1 MRADEAV
8 AAVSITPTSVPIAS
22 ARQFFNWWREELL
35 GLFPEAVRIYLRTG
49 LETPVFQ
56 SEGKWNTYALTRDG
70 LTVSG
75 ELVSAGGKQAGTLI
89 RNANLWLLLGP
100 TESVVRDAVLP
111 LAAEE
116 SLDEAVGFEL
126 DRLTPL
132 PAEKAWFGYRVT
144 ARDEA
149 EKQLRLRL
157 AVAPRE
163 LVEARVADL
172 RAGGAHVLGVGL
184 LDEFAGGARS
194 LNLLPREQRDR
205 PVLSRQ
211 ILATRALSG
220 LAALMAAAAL
230 VYPVWLKRESVGDLL
245 PRVDKAKAAADVS
258 SRVAAEI
265 ETLAKEHNFLLAKKL
280 AQTPMAQLV
289 EELSK
294 QLPDNTWVQQLDV
307 KPGPKTREVQIAGET
322 GSSSALVE
330 VLERSG
336 LFANATFKSPLT
348 KGATPNTERYLLAAE
363 LKLRDLPSP
372 LPEESLVAPATA
384 TPGQSPPQVPAQ
396 PPALGARQ

>member
-1 MRADEAV
+1 MLPEGLRA
-8 AAVSITPTSVPIAS
+8 
-22 ARQFFNWWREELL
+22 RM
-35 GLFPEAVRIYLRTG
+35 RTG
-49 LETPVFQ
+49 LETPV
-56 SEGKWNTYALTRDG
+56 SLVEGRWKTFAITRDG
-70 LTVSG
+70 LAVSG
-75 ELVSAGGKQAGTLI
+75 ELAPAAGKQPGTPL
-89 RNANLWLLLGP
+89 NHANLWVLLGP
-100 TESVVRDAVLP
+100 SESVVREAVLP

-116 SLDEAVGFEL
+116 SLDEAVGYEL

-132 PAEKAWFGYRVT
+132 TAEKAWFGYRVT
-144 ARDEA
+144 GRDEA

-184 LDEFAGGARS
+184 LDEFAGGAGS
-194 LNLLPREQRDR
+194 LNLMPREQRDR
-205 PVLSRQ
+205 PALSREV
-211 ILATRALSG
+211 LATRALAG
-220 LAALMAAAAL
+220 LAAFMAVAAL
-230 VYPVWLKRESVGDLL
+230 VYPVWLKRESVSALL
-245 PRVDKAKAAADVS
+245 PRVEKAKAAADVS

-265 ETLAKEHNFLLAKKL
+265 ETLAKEHNLLLAKKL

-289 EELSK
+289 EELAK

-372 LPEESLVAPATA
+372 IPEESLVAPATA
-384 TPGQSPPQVPAQ
+384 APGQQPSQRAPAQ
-396 PPALGARQ
+396 PPAPGARQ